1 MDCDGITTAFSI
13 PRGYGGL
20 GLGHFM
26 IKVFYASVALAAL
39 VAPANAQDVNWT
51 GYYAGAEIGAGFSHP
66 GFDGGSTVSG
76 SDFNESAFV
85 GGVFVGHDWQSGQFV
100 YGGVASFDFLGFHD
114 QTATD
119 PIFGGKTNSYTY
131 DLDWVASARARAGFL
146 ASDQLLLYGT
156 AGVAVTRVET
166 SADFAFG
173 GTETVN
179 KTLVGGAFGAG
190 AEYVFAPNWSF
201 KTEYVEYLFDK
212 VEVANSIDFKPRFGT
227 LNFGIS
233 YRF

>member
-1 MDCDGITTAFSI
+1 
-13 PRGYGGL
+13 
-20 GLGHFM
+20 M
-26 IKVFYASVALAAL
+26 IKVFYASVALVAL
-39 VAPANAQDVNWT
+39 VAPANAKNASWT
-51 GYYAGAEIGAGFSHP
+51 GYYAGAEVGAGFSHP
-66 GFDGGSTVSG
+66 GFDGGSTVSA

-114 QTATD
+114 QTAVD
-119 PIFGGKTNSYTY
+119 PLFGGKTNSYTY

-146 ASDQLLLYGT
+146 ASDQLLLYGA

-190 AEYVFAPNWSF
+190 AEYAFAPNWSF

>member
-1 MDCDGITTAFSI
+1 MFKI
-13 PRGYGGL
+13 
-20 GLGHFM
+20 
-26 IKVFYASVALAAL
+26 FYASVALVAL
-39 VAPANAQDVNWT
+39 TAPADAQNVDWT

-66 GFDGGSTVSG
+66 GFSGGNVVGG
-76 SDFNESAFV
+76 SDFNDTAFV

-100 YGGVASFDFLGFHD
+100 YGGVASFDFLGFHS
-114 QTATD
+114 QTAED

-131 DLDWVASARARAGFL
+131 DLDWVASARARAGLL

-156 AGVAVTRVET
+156 AGVAVTRIKT
-166 SADFAFG
+166 SSDLFIVGAD
-173 GTETVN
+173 TVN
-179 KTLVGGAFGAG
+179 KTRVGGAFGAG
-190 AEYVFAPNWSF
+190 FEYAFAPKWSF